1 MSEAT
6 RDSYFWHLSDREH
19 QFLNQYR
26 AVNRLK
32 CATLLKYYQTVGRFP
47 EKFSDIPDI
56 GRRILSENLKVP
68 DDVEP
73 DYNYMDRTG
82 KRLRQNIRDLLKI
95 RNSLPEDWEMAQSGL
110 VDLCFQDFGA
120 ENGLPQLLKQ
130 WFQDRGIER
139 PTVLREERILNAVRV
154 SLEERCYQH
163 ITDQVSDVCK
173 QSLDDLLKTQTGET
187 SAPLVLLKDDPGKP
201 CLSSVFIELS
211 KLERIDNACL
221 LLDLFPA
228 DWQKLRK
235 TYRQRVMREPVR
247 ELRRHP
253 DHIRYALLAA
263 FCLER
268 REEVLDN
275 LTDLLI
281 QIVHKIQVKA
291 ERRVTKD
298 IAGGVREVSA
308 KKALLFKI
316 AQTAIENPDATIRDA
331 LFPIIGETTF
341 NDLVKEF
348 EASSPFYNEQVE
360 LVARNSYK
368 SHYRRMV
375 PPILEVLKF
384 RCNNRHHRPV
394 IDAITILK
402 GLKFGQRVL
411 WVDIL
416 PISGI
421 IPKSLQSLLIEDGKI
436 NRISYEICVLRALRN
451 ALRCREI
458 WVEGARRYR
467 NPDEDVPQDF
477 EDKRTAY
484 YEGLSL
490 PMRSND
496 FIADLHARMENA
508 LQTLK
513 QRPV

>member
-1 MSEAT
+1 MSE
-6 RDSYFWHLSDREH
+6 DHGYESYWSISNSEW
-19 QFLNQYR
+19 NVIKKYR
-26 AVNRLK
+26 GVNRFK
-32 CATLLKYYQTVGRFP
+32 CATLLKYYQIEGRFP
-47 EKFSDIPDI
+47 EIFADIPEI
-56 GRRILSENLKVP
+56 GRKALSLQISSTDNIDPEYDYLDATGRRQRADIRKYCVFRTSVQADYDAATLFLLEQAV
-68 DDVEP
+68 DDF
-73 DYNYMDRTG
+73 N
-82 KRLRQNIRDLLKI
+82 
-95 RNSLPEDWEMAQSGL
+95 
-110 VDLCFQDFGA
+110 A
-120 ENGLPQLLKQ
+120 ENALPQLFKQ
-130 WFQDRGIER
+130 WFQDQKVER

-154 SLEERCYQH
+154 SLEERRYQH
-163 ITDQVSDVCK
+163 IVDQLCNNHK
-173 QSLDDLLKTQTGET
+173 QALDNLLKTKTGET

-211 KLERIDNACL
+211 KLENIDNVYL
-221 LLDLFPA
+221 PLDLFSA
-228 DWQKLRK
+228 DWQKLRQ
-235 TYRQRVMREPVR
+235 TYRQRATREPVR

-268 REEVLDN
+268 REEILDN
-275 LTDLLI
+275 LTVLLI

-291 ERRVTKD
+291 ERRVTKE

-331 LFPIIGETTF
+331 LFPIIGENTF

-348 EASSPFYNEQVE
+348 EASNPFYNEQVE
-360 LVARNSYK
+360 LVARNSYI

-375 PPILEVLKF
+375 PPILEVLRF
-384 RCNNRHHRPV
+384 RCNNQHHKPV

-402 GLKFGQRVL
+402 SLKFGQRIL
-411 WVDIL
+411 RVDIL

-421 IPKSLQSLLIEDGKI
+421 VPKSLQSLLIEDGKI

-467 NPDEDVPQDF
+467 NPD
-477 EDKRTAY
+477 
-484 YEGLSL
+484 
-490 PMRSND
+490 
-496 FIADLHARMENA
+496 
-508 LQTLK
+508 
-513 QRPV
+513 

>member
-1 MSEAT
+1 MSKAAQ
-6 RDSYFWHLSDREH
+6 DSYFWHLSDQEH
-19 QFLNQYR
+19 QFIKKYR
-26 AVNRLK
+26 GLNRLK
-32 CATLLKYYQTVGRFP
+32 CATLLKYYQIEGRFP

-56 GRRILSENLKVP
+56 GRKILSENLKVP
-68 DDVEP
+68 DDVDP
-73 DYNYMDRTG
+73 DYDYMDRTG
-82 KRLRQNIRDLLKI
+82 KRLRQSVREFLGI
-95 RNSLPEDWEMAQSGL
+95 RNSLPEDWETAQSDL
-110 VDLCFQDFGA
+110 VEVCFQDFDA
-120 ENGLPQLLKQ
+120 ENALSQLLKQ
-130 WFQDRGIER
+130 WFQDRNIER
-139 PTVLREERILNAVRV
+139 PTVLREERILNAVSV
-154 SLEERCYQH
+154 NLEERRNQH
-163 ITDQVSDVCK
+163 IANLLSDTHQ

-187 SAPLVLLKDDPGKP
+187 SALLVLLKDDPGKP

-211 KLERIDNACL
+211 KLESIDNLCL
-221 LLDLFPA
+221 PLDLFPA

-235 TYRQRVMREPVR
+235 TYRQRATREPVR

-263 FCLER
+263 FCMER
-268 REEVLDN
+268 REEILDN

-291 ERRVTKD
+291 ERRVTKE

-331 LFPIIGETTF
+331 LFPIIGENTF

-384 RCNNRHHRPV
+384 RCNNQHHRPA

-402 GLKFGQRVL
+402 DLKFGQRVL
-411 WVDIL
+411 RVDVL

-421 IPKSLQSLLIEDGKI
+421 VPKSLQPLLIEDGKI
-436 NRISYEICVLRALRN
+436 NRSRITQCSAL
-451 ALRCREI
+451 
-458 WVEGARRYR
+458 
-467 NPDEDVPQDF
+467 P
-477 EDKRTAY
+477 
-484 YEGLSL
+484 
-490 PMRSND
+490 
-496 FIADLHARMENA
+496 
-508 LQTLK
+508 
-513 QRPV
+513 